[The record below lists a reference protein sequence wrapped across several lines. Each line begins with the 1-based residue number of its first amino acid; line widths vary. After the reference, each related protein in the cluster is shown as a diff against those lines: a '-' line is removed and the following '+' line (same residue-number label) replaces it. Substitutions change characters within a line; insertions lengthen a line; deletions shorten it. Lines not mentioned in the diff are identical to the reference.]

1 MERGAERGAKTT
13 RTILQRM
20 VNPTPVPA
28 PRSQRFELFKGTSGK
43 TYFRLRAGNG
53 EIVLS
58 SQGYASKSAAQAG
71 IDSVIENGI
80 DAQRFDRIHAE
91 DGQVRIRLIAN
102 NGAIIANGEPYASS
116 ANAER
121 AITRITNLLC
131 DELSI
136 VEN

>member
-1 MERGAERGAKTT
+1 M
-13 RTILQRM
+13 
-20 VNPTPVPA
+20 
-28 PRSQRFELFKGTSGK
+28 
-43 TYFRLRAGNG
+43 
-53 EIVLS
+53 
-58 SQGYASKSAAQAG
+58 
-71 IDSVIENGI
+71 DGI

-102 NGAIIANGEPYASS
+102 NGAIIATGEPYASS

-131 DELSI
+131 EELSI